1 MRNYNVAEIAKLLN
15 VNEETV
21 RRWIRSGDL
30 KSTQTSKKNGNVIN
44 EQNLYEFMKTK
55 PKYRTMLDLSEFQ
68 INNTYEEK
76 LNELLIDL
84 IKERDKLNKQIN
96 KIQVLLEE
104 S

>member
-1 MRNYNVAEIAKLLN
+1 MRNYNVAEIAKLLS

-30 KSTQTSKKNGNVIN
+30 KSIQVSKKNGNVIN
-44 EQNLYEFMKTK
+44 EQNLYEFIKTK
-55 PKYRTMLDLSEFQ
+55 PKYRTMLDSSEFQ
-68 INNTYEEK
+68 INNTCNEK

-84 IKERDKLNKQIN
+84 IKERDRLNDQIN
-96 KIQVLLEE
+96 RIQALLEE

>member
-1 MRNYNVAEIAKLLN
+1 MRNYNVAEIAKLLS

-30 KSTQTSKKNGNVIN
+30 KSIQVSKKNGNVIN
-44 EQNLYEFMKTK
+44 EQNLYEFIETK

-68 INNTYEEK
+68 TNNTCNEK

-84 IKERDKLNKQIN
+84 MKERDRLNNQIN
-96 KIQVLLEE
+96 RIQALLEE